1 MLTTVFNLDGNG
13 IHGVYKLINYYI
25 SGIPR
30 KISELPL
37 HSSDDDLSTF
47 TLSGSSGAFPLSLS
61 PQRIFLEVPGALLP
75 ARSMY

>member
-47 TLSGSSGAFPLSLS
+47 TLRGLVAPFLSLS

-75 ARSMY
+75 ARSM